1 MLMHMEEEICM
12 ELLTI
17 QETARMLKVNPI
29 TIRRYIASGR
39 LPAVRVGRGVRVR
52 KEAVDQLI
60 EEVVPKKARRAAPV
74 PRGKPFTM
82 DDPLWKVVGI
92 GRSGGKTNVAAN
104 KDEYIAA
111 ALMAEFHPREEA

>member
-1 MLMHMEEEICM
+1 M

-29 TIRRYIASGR
+29 TIRRYIESGR

-60 EEVVPKKARRAAPV
+60 EEVVWTASS
-74 PRGKPFTM
+74 
-82 DDPLWKVVGI
+82 PLPLS
-92 GRSGGKTNVAAN
+92 GRSMAAQRPSC
-104 KDEYIAA
+104 A
-111 ALMAEFHPREEA
+111 